1 MDWSIDEAISK
12 FKTLSKDAFQ
22 KRKWFKYT
30 ILRYIAPLM
39 YPDKYKSEGIERALH
54 KAFGDGPLFGHE
66 SYARSSKAD
75 RVRVGVVACT
85 RDGRELFLFSNYARD
100 KHGDGAEPP
109 FCLVEFLAH

>member
-75 RVRVGVVACT
+75 RVRVGVVVVNCS
-85 RDGRELFLFSNYARD
+85 FSPTTQGINMVMVRN
-100 KHGDGAEPP
+100 PP
-109 FCLVEFLAH
+109 SA